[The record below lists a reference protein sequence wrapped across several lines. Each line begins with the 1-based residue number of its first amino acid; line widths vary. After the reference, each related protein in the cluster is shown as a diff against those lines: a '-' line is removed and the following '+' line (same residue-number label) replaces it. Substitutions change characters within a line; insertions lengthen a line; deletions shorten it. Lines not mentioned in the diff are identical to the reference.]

1 MKKRFFALLLAL
13 MMTTAVA
20 LADDASGD
28 IMKQLKQDGFSGD
41 IDAIDRAA
49 KSVLML
55 EVFDEN
61 DQLFATGSGFVA
73 FDNSTLVTN
82 YHVVEDSSWI
92 RANSDDGYQY
102 TVTKIYVADAD
113 KDIAICGFEK
123 ETDLVPLEF
132 HEGEELKRA
141 QPVVAIGSPKGIKN
155 LVSLGNIS
163 ALYEEWGELS
173 EL

>member
-13 MMTTAVA
+13 MMTTVVA
-20 LADDASGD
+20 LADDGSED

-82 YHVVEDSSWI
+82 YHV
-92 RANSDDGYQY
+92 
-102 TVTKIYVADAD
+102 
-113 KDIAICGFEK
+113 
-123 ETDLVPLEF
+123 
-132 HEGEELKRA
+132 
-141 QPVVAIGSPKGIKN
+141 GIPTYWENKKKQTN
-155 LVSLGNIS
+155 
-163 ALYEEWGELS
+163 
-173 EL
+173 